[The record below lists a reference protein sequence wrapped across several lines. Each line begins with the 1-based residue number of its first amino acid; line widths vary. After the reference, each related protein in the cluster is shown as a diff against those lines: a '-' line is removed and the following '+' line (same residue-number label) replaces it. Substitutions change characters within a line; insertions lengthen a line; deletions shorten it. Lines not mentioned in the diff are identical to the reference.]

1 MNKAGGLWGKG
12 LILDVCSQPWGH
24 QDSVQEP
31 WRGRGW
37 GLGWSGGGELWIGWF
52 ASERCAQNR
61 VLTLLSNELTL
72 EG

>member
-12 LILDVCSQPWGH
+12 LILDVCSQPWGD
-24 QDSVQEP
+24 QDSIQEP
-31 WRGRGW
+31 WRGCGW
-37 GLGWSGGGELWIGWF
+37 GLGVGWGWRTLDRWF
-52 ASERCAQNR
+52 ASEGCAQNR